1 MQKLIEVLESSSNNN
16 ILPARE
22 KNVDNSK
29 YLAVLFKNI

>member
-1 MQKLIEVLESSSNNN
+1 MENLMKVLESSRNNN
-16 ILPARE
+16 ILLTRE